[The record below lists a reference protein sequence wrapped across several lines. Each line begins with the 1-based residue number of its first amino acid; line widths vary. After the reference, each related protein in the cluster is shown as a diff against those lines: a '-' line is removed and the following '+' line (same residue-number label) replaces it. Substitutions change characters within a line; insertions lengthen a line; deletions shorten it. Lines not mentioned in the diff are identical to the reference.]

1 MKWLLVDDHA
11 LFREGLALLI
21 AHRLSTTERAIEVLE
36 AGDLS
41 QARDMLAAHPD
52 VSLALLDLGLPDHQG
67 LGTLAQWTAM
77 APQVPVVVLSAD
89 DRPEI
94 ILAAVDAGA
103 AGFIPKTVHAST
115 MQEALRC
122 VLGGGVYLP
131 AVSLMAYGALPV
143 LDPQLGAAGA
153 MQSLGLTDRQV
164 DVLRLLIEGKANK
177 DICRRLDLSEST
189 VKTHL
194 AAIFRKLNVNSRT
207 QAVVAVAQAGI
218 RLSQ

>member
-94 ILAAVDAGA
+94 ILAAVDAG
-103 AGFIPKTVHAST
+103 
-115 MQEALRC
+115 
-122 VLGGGVYLP
+122 
-131 AVSLMAYGALPV
+131 
-143 LDPQLGAAGA
+143 
-153 MQSLGLTDRQV
+153 V
-164 DVLRLLIEGKANK
+164 DVV
-177 DICRRLDLSEST
+177 DLA
-189 VKTHL
+189 L
-194 AAIFRKLNVNSRT
+194 AMDAI
-207 QAVVAVAQAGI
+207 
-218 RLSQ
+218 